1 MSRIKRGWGLT
12 KKSWALLN
20 ENRELIRFPL
30 YGAVATIVP
39 AIVFLGPGLYLFD
52 KDQLAGAIPL
62 VVIGVYALSV
72 IGFYFSVGLA
82 ACADMI
88 FRGQQATVS
97 DGLAVAR
104 SRFAQICGW
113 AAISTAISAVM
124 GLLENQGGIGGQI
137 AARLVG
143 MAWSLVTFLAV
154 PVIAIEGTGPF
165 ETIKRSASMFK
176 SRWGQQITGNIAIGA
191 AVFLF
196 GMLPAVALIVIG
208 LAVWSS
214 ASFLGALLV
223 IVGALLF
230 AVSLLISK
238 ALSGIFGVAL
248 YRYAL
253 DGEAVGG
260 SNERQQLAR
269 GIALVPEGRRL
280 FPSLTVGENLQL
292 AATNGR
298 RGAWTQERVL
308 EAFPVLRDLLER
320 PSTALSGGQQQLV
333 AIARALVCNPAFLLC
348 DEVSLGLSPLVVDE
362 VYRLLALA
370 RRDGMA
376 ILLVEQNVRRALVE
390 SDRYVC
396 IQKGRVVLEG
406 ISASADHHAVA
417 QAYFGV

>member
-30 YGAVATIVP
+30 FGALATTVP

-72 IGFYFSVGLA
+72 VGFYFSVGLA

-113 AAISTAISAVM
+113 AAVSTAISAVM
-124 GLLENQGGIGGQI
+124 GVLENQGGLGGQI

-176 SRWGQQITGNIAIGA
+176 SRWGQQITGNIAIGG

-196 GMLPAVALIVIG
+196 GILPAAALVVIG

-223 IVGALLF
+223 VVGALLF
-230 AVSLLISK
+230 AISLLVSK

-253 DGEAVGG
+253 DGTPVGG
-260 SNERQQLAR
+260 FTAE
-269 GIALVPEGRRL
+269 E
-280 FPSLTVGENLQL
+280 
-292 AATNGR
+292 
-298 RGAWTQERVL
+298 L
-308 EAFPVLRDLLER
+308 ESAVK
-320 PSTALSGGQQQLV
+320 T
-333 AIARALVCNPAFLLC
+333 
-348 DEVSLGLSPLVVDE
+348 
-362 VYRLLALA
+362 
-370 RRDGMA
+370 
-376 ILLVEQNVRRALVE
+376 
-390 SDRYVC
+390 
-396 IQKGRVVLEG
+396 KGRGGRMKSPPGATPGTV
-406 ISASADHHAVA
+406 
-417 QAYFGV
+417 